1 LRMHEHA
8 LAAATSATLLG
19 VSLLGLRFPRL
30 LAWPL
35 AAVGALFGGLGVVRA
50 TRSASIEYSGCCWAA
65 DRGSRGLS
73 EWARTS
79 EGGSERLELAIV

>member
-1 LRMHEHA
+1 MHEHA

-50 TRSASIEYSGCCWAA
+50 TRSASIEYSSYYSRIAPQGAA
-65 DRGSRGLS
+65 GR
-73 EWARTS
+73 RT
-79 EGGSERLELAIV
+79 EGAAA